1 MRLPLHL
8 PSTLGACL
16 VAGFMLASSASAQ
29 GAADAPLAQP
39 LTLSS
44 LIKLVGERSPRL
56 AAERVSID
64 AAEAD
69 RISAGALPNPRI
81 SYGQFRPSGG
91 GRTLFDGNLQQ
102 QAAIDLPLLVTGQR
116 GARIEAAD
124 LGIAAARARV
134 GAAGSDIAWQ
144 AAQLFNALQA
154 AQEKA
159 RLMEEAVHET
169 QRIVDIVSG
178 RLQSGAASRY
188 ELARVEV
195 ELAGVTQRL
204 ADARADLADRA
215 AALAALLDYPGWRPV
230 AGGTAQPSDAAAQ
243 MAMSIDTQIAQ
254 SPQLIAARRDIEVAE
269 AAVRKIDAEQWPVPV
284 LSLGRTWT
292 NDPFGAANFI
302 GLSTEIPLQDA
313 RRGMQ
318 ARAQADL
325 RAAQRRLAVVQAEV
339 GGEYRRIA
347 EGLQLRLAALE
358 KFQRSVADRMPSLKQ
373 MSEDAYRLGR
383 APILDMLDAGRA
395 RLDAV
400 LLEVDLRA
408 AAAEQELRLL
418 ALSGRLGS
426 S

>member
-1 MRLPLHL
+1 MSPLRR
-8 PSTLGACL
+8 SFACL
-16 VAGFMLASSASAQ
+16 AAFLLLASTALAQDVASQ
-29 GAADAPLAQP
+29 PPLQP
-39 LTLSS
+39 LTLSA
-44 LIKLVGERSPRL
+44 LIKLVSERSPRL
-56 AAERVSID
+56 SAERVSID
-64 AAEAD
+64 SAEAD

-81 SYGQFRPSGG
+81 SYGQTRPSGG
-91 GRTLFDGNLQQ
+91 GRTLFDGNVQQ
-102 QAAIDLPLLVTGQR
+102 QATIDLPLLIAGQR
-116 GARIEAAD
+116 GARINAAD

-134 GAAGSDIAWQ
+134 GATGSDIAWQ

-159 RLMEEAVHET
+159 RVLADAMSET
-169 QRIVDIVSG
+169 RRIVDIVSG

-195 ELAGVTQRL
+195 ELAGVAQRQ
-204 ADARADLADRA
+204 ADARADLADRS

-230 AGGTAQPSDAAAQ
+230 ASGTARPTDAAAK
-243 MAMSIDTQIAQ
+243 MAASIEALVAQ
-254 SPQLIAARRDIEVAE
+254 SPQLIAARRDIDVAE
-269 AAVRKIDAEQWPVPV
+269 AALRKVDAEQWPVPV

-325 RAAQRRLAVVQAEV
+325 RAAQRRLAAVQAEV

-347 EGLQLRLAALE
+347 EGLGMRLSALE

-383 APILDMLDAGRA
+383 APILDLLDAGRS

-418 ALSGRLGS
+418 ALSGRLGA
-426 S
+426 